1 MARGRTHPR
10 FRTSVRWW
18 IAGRTVHALLLMT
31 LGALAG
37 LAVAIA
43 AVWTLSESSSRSVG
57 ERFSDKEQLLDLSLT
72 VLRACVGTDNLQPE
86 PDSTP
91 HQLLATLA
99 SVTGSLV
106 PAVLLGIVLIKMF
119 TVRPLVW
126 RGKASVSLA
135 TMSHSPVFAQAHR
148 EGELAVIA
156 VRFYQH
162 LLNVDIKDAR
172 AEAHLRF
179 LEESPR
185 RDGLL
190 ALYKQ
195 RLKVVGEDGA
205 LCDERVWC
213 VVEQT
218 APFTLWI
225 PVGSAVDS
233 LPLTSLQG
241 KDLRGLRGVRI
252 LVRFSARAVGTGTE
266 LSDERWFSLDDE
278 SLELGQFVPVK
289 PDLDVPVSAWEGWRE
304 FDALRPAEP
313 TRPAS

>member
-1 MARGRTHPR
+1 MVRGRTHPD
-10 FRTSVRWW
+10 FRRSVRWW
-18 IAGRTVHALLLMT
+18 IAGRTVHALLLTT
-31 LGALAG
+31 LGGLAG

-43 AVWTLSESSSRSVG
+43 TAWTLTEPSKRSIG
-57 ERFSDKEQLLDLSLT
+57 SRFSDQERLLDLSLT
-72 VLRACVGTDNLQPE
+72 ALRACVGTDNLQPE

-126 RGKASVSLA
+126 RAKASVSLA
-135 TMSHSPVFAQAHR
+135 TMSSSPVFADAHR
-148 EGELAVIA
+148 GSQLAVIA

-162 LLNVDIKDAR
+162 IANVDIMDAR

-195 RLKVVGEDGA
+195 RLKVVGEDGR
-205 LCDERVWC
+205 LCDERIWC
-213 VVEQT
+213 VVEQQ

-225 PVGSAVDS
+225 PVGAAVGT

-252 LVRFSARAVGTGTE
+252 LVRFTARAAGTGME
-266 LSDERWFSLDDE
+266 LNDERWFSLDDGN
-278 SLELGQFVPVK
+278 LELGQFVPVK
-289 PDLDVPVSAWEGWRE
+289 PDLDLPVAAWEGWPE
-304 FDALRPAEP
+304 FDGLRPEAP

>member
-1 MARGRTHPR
+1 M
-10 FRTSVRWW
+10 RWW
-18 IAGRTVHALLLMT
+18 IAGRTVHALLLT
-31 LGALAG
+31 ALGGLAG

-43 AVWTLSESSSRSVG
+43 TMWTLTERSPRSVG
-57 ERFSDKEQLLDLSLT
+57 VRFSDHEQLFDLSLT
-72 VLRACVGTDNLQPE
+72 ALRACVGTDNLQPE

-126 RGKASVSLA
+126 RDKASVSLA
-135 TMSHSPVFAQAHR
+135 TMSHSPVFADANR
-148 EGELAVIA
+148 GGRRAVIA

-162 LLNVDIKDAR
+162 ILNVDIMDAR

-195 RLKVVGEDGA
+195 RLKVVGEDGV
-205 LCDERVWC
+205 LCDERVWR

-225 PVGSAVDS
+225 PVGSPVDT

-241 KDLRGLRGVRI
+241 KDLRGLLGVRI

-266 LSDERWFSLDDE
+266 LNDERWFSLDDE

-289 PDLDVPVSAWEGWRE
+289 PDLELPVNTWEGWGE
-304 FDALRPAEP
+304 FDALRPEDP